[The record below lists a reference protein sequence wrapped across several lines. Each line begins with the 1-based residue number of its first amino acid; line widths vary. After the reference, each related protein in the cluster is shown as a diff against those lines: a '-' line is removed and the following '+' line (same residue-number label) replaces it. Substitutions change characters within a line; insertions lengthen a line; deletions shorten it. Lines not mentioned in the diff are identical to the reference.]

1 VETNLTR
8 QDKLDWLQHPQTEDL
23 LRLLRLSLTA
33 SEAAWSNEEFCGDSL
48 EHGALQN
55 AKALGGVAAIKEM
68 LKYMEE

>member
-1 VETNLTR
+1 
-8 QDKLDWLQHPQTEDL
+8 